1 MGDSTNSHRDDGVSG
16 GPSRSGPGS
25 PLSAAVLE
33 KVRQRD
39 PQALAALFDH
49 HFGRIYNLA
58 FRLLGERTAAEDVT
72 QEVFLRVHRAAHQLD
87 TARDPGPWLM
97 TITANLCREKW
108 RSRAGQQA
116 KQTASL
122 DAKPE
127 MAANVPNGSAGTDS
141 RVLDADRDRLL
152 GEAIGKLPEAMR
164 MVVVLH
170 DLQGMTHE
178 EISGI
183 TGDEAAAVRKRYSRA
198 LQKLRELLPD
208 GLA

>member
-1 MGDSTNSHRDDGVSG
+1 MDDQRRSHRDDGVGNNS
-16 GPSRSGPGS
+16 SGS
-25 PLSAAVLE
+25 PLTAAVLE

-49 HFGRIYNLA
+49 HFSRIYNLA
-58 FRLLGERTAAEDVT
+58 HRLLGERTAAEDVT

-87 TARDPGPWLM
+87 TQRDPGPWLM
-97 TITANLCREKW
+97 TITANLCREQW
-108 RSRAGQQA
+108 RSREGRQA

-127 MAANVPNGSAGTDS
+127 MAAAVPNGGAGPDS
-141 RVLDADRDRLL
+141 KVLDADRDRFL
-152 GEAIGKLPEAMR
+152 GKAIDKLPEAMR
-164 MVVVLH
+164 LVVVLH

-178 EISGI
+178 EISEI
-183 TGDEAAAVRKRYSRA
+183 VGDEAAAVRKRYSRA

>member
-1 MGDSTNSHRDDGVSG
+1 MGDLPQSHRDDGVGKNS
-16 GPSRSGPGS
+16 SGS
-25 PLSAAVLE
+25 PLTAAVLE

-49 HFGRIYNLA
+49 HFSRIYNLA
-58 FRLLGERTAAEDVT
+58 HRLLGERTAAEDVT

-87 TARDPGPWLM
+87 TQRDPGPWLM

-108 RSRAGQQA
+108 RSREGKQA

-127 MAANVPNGSAGTDS
+127 MAAAVPNGSPGPDTK
-141 RVLDADRDRLL
+141 VLEADRDRFLSK
-152 GEAIGKLPEAMR
+152 AIDNLPEAMR
-164 MVVVLH
+164 LVVVLH

-178 EISGI
+178 EISEI
-183 TGDEAAAVRKRYSRA
+183 VGDEAAAVRKRYSRA

>member
-1 MGDSTNSHRDDGVSG
+1 MGDLPKSHRDDGVADD
-16 GPSRSGPGS
+16 PSRSRPDS
-25 PLSAAVLE
+25 PLTAPVLE
-33 KVRQRD
+33 QVRQRD
-39 PQALAALFDH
+39 SQALAAFFDH
-49 HFGRIYNLA
+49 YFNRIFNLA

-87 TARDPGPWLM
+87 TERDPGPWLM
-97 TITANLCREKW
+97 TITANLCRENW
-108 RSRAGQQA
+108 RSRAGRQA
-116 KQTASL
+116 KRTTSL

-127 MAANVPNGSAGTDS
+127 VATHLANGSAGPDS

-152 GEAIGKLPEAMR
+152 GEAIGQLPEAMR
-164 MVVVLH
+164 LVVVLH
-170 DLQGMTHE
+170 DLQGLTHE

>member
-1 MGDSTNSHRDDGVSG
+1 MGDASKPDRDNGHSG
-16 GPSRSGPGS
+16 GPSRAFPGS
-25 PLSAAVLE
+25 PLPPEVLAG
-33 KVRQRD
+33 VRRRD
-39 PQALAALFDH
+39 PEALAALFDA
-49 HFGRIYNLA
+49 HFGRIFSLA
-58 FRLLGERTAAEDVT
+58 FRLLGERTAAEDAT

-87 TARDPGPWLM
+87 ISRDPGPWLM

-108 RSRAGQQA
+108 RSRAGRQA

-127 MAANVPNGSAGTDS
+127 IATGLANGSARTDD
-141 RVLDADRDRLL
+141 RVLEADRDRLL
-152 GEAIGKLPEAMR
+152 GEAIGRLPEAMR
-164 MVVVLH
+164 LVVVLH

-208 GLA
+208 GLL

>member
-1 MGDSTNSHRDDGVSG
+1 MDDPRQSHRDDGVGNNS
-16 GPSRSGPGS
+16 SGS
-25 PLSAAVLE
+25 PLTAAVLE

-39 PQALAALFDH
+39 PQALATLFDH

-58 FRLLGERTAAEDVT
+58 HHLLGERTAAEDVT

-87 TARDPGPWLM
+87 TQRDPGPWLM

-108 RSRAGQQA
+108 RSREGKQA
-116 KQTASL
+116 KQTVSL

-127 MAANVPNGSAGTDS
+127 MAAAVPNGGAGPDTK
-141 RVLDADRDRLL
+141 VLEADRDRFL
-152 GEAIGKLPEAMR
+152 GEAIDKLPEAMR
-164 MVVVLH
+164 LVVVLH

-178 EISGI
+178 EISEI
-183 TGDEAAAVRKRYSRA
+183 VGDEAAAVRKRYSRA

>member
-1 MGDSTNSHRDDGVSG
+1 MGDSTKPRRDDGVPG
-16 GPSRSGPGS
+16 GSLRPRPSST
-25 PLSAAVLE
+25 LSAAVLE

-49 HFGRIYNLA
+49 HFSQIYNLA

-108 RSRAGQQA
+108 RSREGRQA
-116 KQTASL
+116 KQTSSL

-127 MAANVPNGSAGTDS
+127 MAAGMASGSADPDN
-141 RVLDADRDRLL
+141 RVLEADRDRLL
-152 GEAIGKLPEAMR
+152 GEAIDQLPEAMR
-164 MVVVLH
+164 LVVVLH
-170 DLQGMTHE
+170 DLQGLTHE

-183 TGDEAAAVRKRYSRA
+183 TGDEAPAIRKRYSRA
-198 LQKLRELLPD
+198 LLKLRELLPD
-208 GLA
+208 GLV

>member
-1 MGDSTNSHRDDGVSG
+1 MDESTNSHRDGGVSG
-16 GPSRSGPGS
+16 DPVQPRPGS
-25 PLSAAVLE
+25 PLTAAVLE

-39 PQALAALFDH
+39 PQALAALFDQY
-49 HFGRIYNLA
+49 FSRIYNLA

-87 TARDPGPWLM
+87 VARDPGPWLL
-97 TITANLCREKW
+97 TITANLCRENW

-127 MAANVPNGSAGTDS
+127 MAASLAHDAAGPDS
-141 RVLDADRDRLL
+141 MVLDADRDRLL
-152 GEAIGKLPEAMR
+152 GEAIEKLPEAMR

-198 LQKLRELLPD
+198 LLKLRELLPD
-208 GLA
+208 GME

>member
-1 MGDSTNSHRDDGVSG
+1 MGDASKPDRDNGLSG
-16 GPSRSGPGS
+16 GPSRALPGS
-25 PLSAAVLE
+25 ALSPEVLAG
-33 KVRQRD
+33 VRRRD
-39 PQALAALFDH
+39 PEALAALFDA
-49 HFGRIYNLA
+49 HFGRIYSLA
-58 FRLLGERTAAEDVT
+58 FRLLGERTAAEDAT

-87 TARDPGPWLM
+87 PSRDPGPWLM

-108 RSRAGQQA
+108 RSREGRQA

-127 MAANVPNGSAGTDS
+127 IATGLANGSARTDD

-152 GEAIGKLPEAMR
+152 GDAIGRLPEAMR

-208 GLA
+208 GLI

>member
-1 MGDSTNSHRDDGVSG
+1 MGDLPQSHRDDGVGNNS
-16 GPSRSGPGS
+16 SGS
-25 PLSAAVLE
+25 PLTTEVLV

-49 HFGRIYNLA
+49 HFSRIFNLA
-58 FRLLGERTAAEDVT
+58 YRLLGERTAAEDMT

-87 TARDPGPWLM
+87 TDRDPGPWLM

-108 RSRAGQQA
+108 RSREGRQA
-116 KQTASL
+116 MKTASL
-122 DAKPE
+122 DDKPE
-127 MAANVPNGSAGTDS
+127 LAVDLSNGSAAPDAE
-141 RVLDADRDRLL
+141 VLDKDRDRLL
-152 GEAIGKLPEAMR
+152 GEAIGKLPEAMCL
-164 MVVVLH
+164 VVVLH

-183 TGDEAAAVRKRYSRA
+183 VGDEPAAVRKRYSRA
-198 LQKLRELLPD
+198 LLKLREILPD

>member
-1 MGDSTNSHRDDGVSG
+1 
-16 GPSRSGPGS
+16 
-25 PLSAAVLE
+25 
-33 KVRQRD
+33 
-39 PQALAALFDH
+39 LAALFDL
-49 HFGRIYNLA
+49 HFSRIFNLA

-87 TARDPGPWLM
+87 IARDPGPWLL

-108 RSRAGQQA
+108 RSPEGRQA

-127 MAANVPNGSAGTDS
+127 LAAGLAGSAASPDS
-141 RVLDADRDRLL
+141 GVLDADRDRLL
-152 GEAIGKLPEAMR
+152 GEAIGRLPETMR
-164 MVVVLH
+164 LVVVLH
-170 DLQGMTHE
+170 DLQGLTHE

-183 TGDEAAAVRKRYSRA
+183 VGDEPAAVRKRYSRA

>member
-1 MGDSTNSHRDDGVSG
+1 MGDSTNPRRTGGGSG
-16 GPSRSGPGS
+16 DHSESRPVS
-25 PLSAAVLE
+25 PLDTAVLE

-49 HFGRIYNLA
+49 HFNRIFNLA
-58 FRLLGERTAAEDVT
+58 FRLMGERAAAEDIT

-87 TARDPGPWLM
+87 TDRDPGPWLM

-108 RSRAGQQA
+108 RSKAGKQA
-116 KQTASL
+116 QRTTSL
-122 DAKPE
+122 DDKPE
-127 MAANVPNGSAGTDS
+127 VADRVASPAAATDA
-141 RVLDADRDRLL
+141 RALDADRDKLL
-152 GEAIGKLPEAMR
+152 AAAIDGLPESMR
-164 MVVVLH
+164 LVVVLH

-178 EISGI
+178 EIGGI
-183 TGDEAAAVRKRYSRA
+183 TGDEPATIRKRYSRA